1 MSIQFQTNLNR
12 KMLLKNGKK
21 NTENHFKIHGNVK
34 FGGRTLA
41 KPNQCV
47 LEPSKIQTKPM

>member
-1 MSIQFQTNLNR
+1 MA
-12 KMLLKNGKK
+12 KK
-21 NTENHFKIHGNVK
+21 NAKNHFKIHGNVK

>member
-12 KMLLKNGKK
+12 KNAFEKWQKK
-21 NTENHFKIHGNVK
+21 AENHFKIHGNVK

-47 LEPSKIQTKPM
+47 LEPSII